1 MILYWVEAI
10 PLPKLEQT
18 TWILTLAALNNVVE
32 SEYFTLDKDKLDGPA
47 LLAPESVV

>member
-1 MILYWVEAI
+1 MA
-10 PLPKLEQT
+10 KLEQT

-32 SEYFTLDKDKLDGPA
+32 TDSEYFILDKDKLDGLA

>member
-1 MILYWVEAI
+1 MA
-10 PLPKLEQT
+10 KLEQT

-32 SEYFTLDKDKLDGPA
+32 TDSEYFILDKDKLDGAA